1 MSWSNYPNTH
11 ARTDLLTYLVV
22 SQLIRRCL
30 TGRWLTVQHVVES
43 THLWMHVNGSVDLL
57 QRVALT
63 SCAQDIAIHLIR
75 VSKMRFDAEDLAG
88 ALFDS
93 VNLDYQSP
101 AVVEV
106 HRACLVHIMSGA
118 RSSGHPIQRDGK

>member
-1 MSWSNYPNTH
+1 MSRSNYPNTH

-30 TGRWLTVQHVVES
+30 TGRWLTVQHVIES

-63 SCAQDIAIHLIR
+63 SCAQDIAMHVMR
-75 VSKMRFDAEDLAG
+75 VSKMRFDAEDLGG

-106 HRACLVHIMSGA
+106 HRACLVHIMLGA
-118 RSSGHPIQRDGK
+118 RSLRHRTQLDRK